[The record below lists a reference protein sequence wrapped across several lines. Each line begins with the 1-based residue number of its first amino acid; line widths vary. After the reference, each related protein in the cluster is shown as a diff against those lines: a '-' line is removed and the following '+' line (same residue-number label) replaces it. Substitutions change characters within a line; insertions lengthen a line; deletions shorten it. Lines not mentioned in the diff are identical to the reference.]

1 MKTFIDMVLTVFC
14 FALVVFLLDYFS
26 KAKDYRRKI
35 QKIAM
40 NNYEFFVS
48 ELRNNPDWS
57 FYLTKNSYDKGDFI
71 IDLGL
76 DLSTLKRQYLILNYL
91 RKTPDGHGLR
101 RGAKQLYRVLIGMY
115 S

>member
-57 FYLTKNSYDKGDFI
+57 FYLTKNS
-71 IDLGL
+71 
-76 DLSTLKRQYLILNYL
+76 
-91 RKTPDGHGLR
+91 
-101 RGAKQLYRVLIGMY
+101 
-115 S
+115 